1 MRFIAGFFIGALVFN
16 TPLAIETVAKTA
28 QVAKIVVEKSGEA
41 GEAVWEQLDSELV
54 KREVLPPKEQRPG
67 N

>member
-1 MRFIAGFFIGALVFN
+1 LRFVAGFFVGALVFN

-28 QVAKIVVEKSGEA
+28 QVAKILVEKAGEA
-41 GEAVWEQLDSELV
+41 GEATWEQLDGELV
-54 KREVLPPKEQRPG
+54 KREVLPPKEQRAG